1 MKQFKRLAAVLVLG
15 AMVLSMFTACST
27 TAAKK
32 ERVLEAI
39 KIVTENEDA
48 VFNDELQKDAEY
60 VAEKFLAGE
69 KLESNKEAGRAY
81 AKVDSSD
88 AKFWEIINRSAND
101 NRGDWTG
108 PIFKNRYSSGVNIG
122 LLLPYS
128 ENTMRM
134 TQDMWQIGNT
144 VECLKQCNNF
154 GIAIVNV
161 EGDDYVLIV
170 GENY

>member
-15 AMVLSMFTACST
+15 AMVMSMFTACST

-60 VAEKFLAGE
+60 VAEKFLTGE
-69 KLESNKEAGRAY
+69 NLESNKTAGRAY

-88 AKFWEIINRSAND
+88 AKFWEIMNRSKNNVVND
-101 NRGDWTG
+101 WSG
-108 PIFKNRYSSGVNIG
+108 PVFSVRYSTGTVNAG

-128 ENTMRM
+128 SDLMRM
-134 TQDMWQIGNT
+134 TQDLYQMDKV
-144 VECLKQCNNF
+144 VENLSKFDNF

-161 EGDDYVLIV
+161 KGDDYVVIV
-170 GENY
+170 AA